1 MWDRLFMKGGEKKS
15 IEKLL
20 RFCIVMVFIS
30 YFSSMTTSASTSK
43 LFRDDVKAIFQSY
56 KGQMIWIAILSGFL
70 IFLLNILIG
79 VSFYGNAFN
88 ASLRDKLGMYFYIKD
103 VPEQETFIY
112 KQVMDLKEKLQ
123 AEGLQVDFSTKE
135 DALAFLQ
142 KRLPDLSGSFEK
154 F

>member
-1 MWDRLFMKGGEKKS
+1 
-15 IEKLL
+15 
-20 RFCIVMVFIS
+20 
-30 YFSSMTTSASTSK
+30 MTTPTTTSK
-43 LFRDDVKAIFQSY
+43 LFRDDVKAIFHAY

-88 ASLRDKLGMYFYIKD
+88 ASLRDKLGMYFYIKE
-103 VPEQETFIY
+103 VPDQETSIY

-123 AEGLQVDFSTKE
+123 AAGLQVDFSTKE

>member
-1 MWDRLFMKGGEKKS
+1 MA
-15 IEKLL
+15 
-20 RFCIVMVFIS
+20 
-30 YFSSMTTSASTSK
+30 TSASTSK
-43 LFRDDVKAIFQSY
+43 LFWDDVKAIFHSY

-88 ASLRDKLGMYFYIKD
+88 DSLRDKLGMYFYIKD
-103 VPEQETFIY
+103 SPEQETQIY
-112 KQVMDLKEKLQ
+112 KQVMNLKEKLQ
-123 AEGLQVDFSTKE
+123 AEGLKVDFSTKE

-142 KRLPDLSGSFEK
+142 KRLPDLTGSFER